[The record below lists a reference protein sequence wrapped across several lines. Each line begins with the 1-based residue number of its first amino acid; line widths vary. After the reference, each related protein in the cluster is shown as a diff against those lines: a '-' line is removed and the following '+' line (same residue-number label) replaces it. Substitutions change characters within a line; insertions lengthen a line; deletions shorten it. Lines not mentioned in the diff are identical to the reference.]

1 MATNKIERS
10 EKASVLRDQSEFKL
24 EGGGGGVEEKMGGP
38 EIF

>member
-24 EGGGGGVEEKMGGP
+24 EGGGGGGGENGGP